1 MPRLNP
7 VVADTTRTLK
17 SQAISKLMREIRRL
31 QRRYPGLVLQLVL
44 HHFPEEHPVSM
55 HAFWLF
61 NAGAF
66 AGEGKR
72 GKENLALMVV
82 ADPGRKEAAI
92 VRGYGLEETLDEEAM
107 AHLLNMSGPAFGSGK
122 WELGFSVLLEGLD
135 QLLEMKTQ
143 IQGGE
148 GAMDD
153 DY

>member
-1 MPRLNP
+1 
-7 VVADTTRTLK
+7 
-17 SQAISKLMREIRRL
+17 
-31 QRRYPGLVLQLVL
+31 
-44 HHFPEEHPVSM
+44 M